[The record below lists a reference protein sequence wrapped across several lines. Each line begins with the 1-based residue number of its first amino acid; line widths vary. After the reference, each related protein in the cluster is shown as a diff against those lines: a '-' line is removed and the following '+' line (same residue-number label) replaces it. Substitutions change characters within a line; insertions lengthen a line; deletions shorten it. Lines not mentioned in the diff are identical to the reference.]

1 LNLAQLTTVG
11 SLNFVTLPA
20 LDTIGLVT
28 GITSAESVIISDTRI
43 KSLNGINVF
52 KLKTFDI
59 NNNGEIDVINSGLQA
74 VTDRINIADNNENV
88 DVNLDQLTTA
98 NNFILGK
105 VGSLSATNLTSV
117 NGSLSIM
124 SSNVGEIDLAKLSAI
139 GASLTINKNDNLTEI
154 DFPVLKSIGGALE
167 IGDNSELKDFGGFP
181 KLETVGG
188 TVNLTGSF
196 NNGSFESLT
205 RVAGGFIINSK
216 GGELSCSSF
225 DKLNSQGV
233 IKGDEY
239 SCAGADGTSSSS
251 SSKAGNSNGTSAPSS
266 SGSASSSSKSKNGAS
281 NSAPSGKLAGLM
293 TLFAAIG
300 VALY

>member
-1 LNLAQLTTVG
+1 MNLAQLTTVG

-20 LDTIGLVT
+20 LDTIGLVS

-52 KLKTFDI
+52 KLQTFDI
-59 NNNGEIDVINSGLQA
+59 NNNGEIDVINSGLQS
-74 VTDRINIADNNENV
+74 VTDRLNIADNNEKV
-88 DVNLDQLTTA
+88 DVNLDQLASA

-105 VGSLSATNLTSV
+105 VGSLSATNLTSI
-117 NGSLSIM
+117 NGSFSIM
-124 SSNVGEIDLAKLSAI
+124 SSNVGEIALAKLTAI
-139 GASLTINKNDNLTEI
+139 GASLTIDRNDNLTEI

-167 IGDNSELKDFGGFP
+167 IGDNSELEDFGGFP

-196 NNGSFESLT
+196 NNGSFPSLT

-233 IKGDEY
+233 IKGDQY

-251 SSKAGNSNGTSAPSS
+251 SSKAGNANGTSAPSS
-266 SGSASSSSKSKNGAS
+266 KVSSSSSSKSHNGAS